1 VSPEESPLRL
11 EYLLQ
16 ATRDLRNAVELESY
30 LQLVTEAAAEL
41 TRSEGAIMLVADEE
55 NKVFRFMAA
64 PSLQLDVLKSLEVPF
79 ASSIAGRVY
88 QSGEPEIIMNVRKDR
103 QYFKLMEK
111 TTGYETRSM
120 VVVPLI
126 FKGNKIGILEVIN
139 RQDNGNY
146 TEEDVAILE
155 ITAAPAAMLLY
166 DAMLENELAKAHQEI
181 TQLDRMKS
189 DFISIASHEL
199 RTPLGLILGHATFLR
214 EIVDEECYDQ
224 VDTII
229 RSAGRLKEIIESLSN
244 VDNFQSGMASL
255 RSRMTSIKSLLLE
268 LVDAYQTEAKQKK
281 ITLHADLPKNS
292 DLLIVG
298 DAEKISIAVSNLIK
312 NSLTFTNEG
321 GHVFVAAEQVPGYIK
336 ITVIDD
342 GIGIPASSLSRIF
355 ERFYQVES
363 HLTRKHGGMGLGLSV
378 AKVMVELHGG
388 RIWVESVESKGSQFT
403 ILLPTDPSQV
413 RAAERVFL

>member
-1 VSPEESPLRL
+1 
-11 EYLLQ
+11 
-16 ATRDLRNAVELESY
+16 
-30 LQLVTEAAAEL
+30 
-41 TRSEGAIMLVADEE
+41 
-55 NKVFRFMAA
+55 
-64 PSLQLDVLKSLEVPF
+64 
-79 ASSIAGRVY
+79 
-88 QSGEPEIIMNVRKDR
+88 
-103 QYFKLMEK
+103 
-111 TTGYETRSM
+111 

>member
-1 VSPEESPLRL
+1 
-11 EYLLQ
+11 
-16 ATRDLRNAVELESY
+16 
-30 LQLVTEAAAEL
+30 
-41 TRSEGAIMLVADEE
+41 
-55 NKVFRFMAA
+55 
-64 PSLQLDVLKSLEVPF
+64 
-79 ASSIAGRVY
+79 
-88 QSGEPEIIMNVRKDR
+88 
-103 QYFKLMEK
+103 
-111 TTGYETRSM
+111 
-120 VVVPLI
+120 
-126 FKGNKIGILEVIN
+126 
-139 RQDNGNY
+139 
-146 TEEDVAILE
+146 
-155 ITAAPAAMLLY
+155 
-166 DAMLENELAKAHQEI
+166 
-181 TQLDRMKS
+181 MKS